1 MIRKKYGISIK
12 ISPENH
18 QRLKDYCKR
27 NGLVMG
33 AVLDKSVELYLK
45 GRCPNTRRRNFTT
58 SNSRRS
64 SSTNTM

>member
-45 GRCPNTRRRNFTT
+45 GRE
-58 SNSRRS
+58 
-64 SSTNTM
+64 